1 MYPVQLTRKNEMKT
15 KTSNKSNI
23 QRMYNITLLTLMSKV
38 IKVSFMTNGTEI
50 KLPSFID
57 KSSLQTVTILCLNV
71 LWTFI
76 FHTKS
81 KYRQKTRCTIF
92 I

>member
-15 KTSNKSNI
+15 KTSNKSNN
-23 QRMYNITLLTLMSKV
+23 QRIYNIMLLTLMSKV

-57 KSSLQTVTILCLNV
+57 KSSLYSY
-71 LWTFI
+71 
-76 FHTKS
+76 K
-81 KYRQKTRCTIF
+81 
-92 I
+92 